1 MYSFLLSAYKTI
13 NYTVER
19 RTVGDI
25 DYRRDKREKEEREK
39 EKRRR
44 EREKK
49 REKED
54 IYINECQKGEN

>member
-25 DYRRDKREKEEREK
+25 DCRRDEREK

-44 EREKK
+44 EREEE
-49 REKED
+49 REREYLYK
-54 IYINECQKGEN
+54 